1 MLGGRASSIWEFP
14 LGCSL
19 LEEGR
24 VSAGE
29 CLGNETGGPGL
40 AVSEGCEG
48 RVKHYKG
55 GNTRSDVR

>member
-1 MLGGRASSIWEFP
+1 MGGHLAYMRVSFGLFIARR
-14 LGCSL
+14 
-19 LEEGR
+19 EGR

-48 RVKHYKG
+48 RVKGRRQTHK
-55 GNTRSDVR
+55 